1 MRLSLVL
8 MSFALLAGCAE
19 QPKPAPGASTETP
32 AASTASTE
40 AASVGTAP
48 ADTTTATEPATA
60 APATATV
67 ELSIKSF
74 DDLQALIASHKGKV
88 VVVDYWSTQ
97 CEPCIAEFP
106 HLVALHRKYSAEKLV
121 CISASLDYSGLPS
134 RPLEKCREEA
144 LEFLQKQGA
153 TLTNVILQEDDI
165 TVLDEKLKV
174 PSMPVVI
181 VYGADGAVQK
191 QFDESKE
198 PVSYEKLIAPLVDR
212 LVAELPAR

>member
-1 MRLSLVL
+1 
-8 MSFALLAGCAE
+8 
-19 QPKPAPGASTETP
+19 
-32 AASTASTE
+32 
-40 AASVGTAP
+40 
-48 ADTTTATEPATA
+48 
-60 APATATV
+60 V
-67 ELSIKSF
+67 ELNIKSF
-74 DDLQALIASHKGKV
+74 DDLQSLIASHKGKV
-88 VVVDYWSTQ
+88 IVVDYWSTQ

-106 HLVALHRKYSAEKLV
+106 HLVALHRKHPAEKLV

-134 RPLEKCREEA
+134 RSLEKCREEA
-144 LEFLQKQGA
+144 LEFLKKQDA

-198 PVSYEKLIAPLVDR
+198 PVSYEKLIAPLVEK
-212 LVAELPAR
+212 LIAELPAQ

>member
-19 QPKPAPGASTETP
+19 QPGPAPGASSETP
-32 AASTASTE
+32 TASAASTE
-40 AASVGTAP
+40 AASAGTAP
-48 ADTTTATEPATA
+48 AETPAAAATEPA
-60 APATATV
+60 APAEATV
-67 ELSIKSF
+67 ELNIKSF

-106 HLVALHRKYSAEKLV
+106 HLVALHRKHPAGKLV

-144 LEFLQKQGA
+144 LEFLQKQNA

-212 LVAELPAR
+212 LVSELSAK